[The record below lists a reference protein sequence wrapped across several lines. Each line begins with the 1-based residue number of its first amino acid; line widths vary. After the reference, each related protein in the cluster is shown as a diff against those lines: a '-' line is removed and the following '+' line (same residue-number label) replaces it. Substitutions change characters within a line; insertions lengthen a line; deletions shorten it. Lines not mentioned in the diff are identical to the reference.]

1 MWLRCTI
8 VALVVLWLLYEYTL
22 PQWTTTLSTIWSSYS
37 TYIKFGLGGLA
48 IVVVMLL
55 PSLETV
61 ARNHQS
67 VYTMLREFL
76 VNDQYVGH
84 FEPGVQTSPA
94 LSSSSSSS
102 PSSPSSPSFL
112 PTRPTQSFTQD
123 AHARAQFRDGVK
135 LSRGDANIP
144 DSEQDE
150 HRLSNGLPSSMPS
163 ATSGSPLSTHQQRF
177 PTDAMLRRTAP
188 DVRQKV
194 ADSQGRLCVAC
205 KTGLSGAEFV
215 VVDRGAACMTCAKVL
230 GG

>member
-94 LSSSSSSS
+94 LSSSS
-102 PSSPSSPSFL
+102 PPVL

-163 ATSGSPLSTHQQRF
+163 ASPLSTHQQRF

>member
-84 FEPGVQTSPA
+84 FEPGVQTSPT
-94 LSSSSSSS
+94 SSSSS

-112 PTRPTQSFTQD
+112 PTRPTQSFTRD
-123 AHARAQFRDGVK
+123 ARARAQFRDGVK

-150 HRLSNGLPSSMPS
+150 QRLSNGLPSAP
-163 ATSGSPLSTHQQRF
+163 SGSPLSTHQQRF

>member
-76 VNDQYVGH
+76 VDDQYVGH
-84 FEPGVQTSPA
+84 FEPGVPSANTS
-94 LSSSSSSS
+94 
-102 PSSPSSPSFL
+102 SFG
-112 PTRPTQSFTQD
+112 TSQSFTQD

-150 HRLSNGLPSSMPS
+150 QRLSNGLPSSMPS

>member
-76 VNDQYVGH
+76 VDDQYVGH
-84 FEPGVQTSPA
+84 FEPGVPSA
-94 LSSSSSSS
+94 NSSS
-102 PSSPSSPSFL
+102 PIGTS
-112 PTRPTQSFTQD
+112 QSFTQD

-150 HRLSNGLPSSMPS
+150 QRLSNGLPSSMSSISS
-163 ATSGSPLSTHQQRF
+163 ASPLSTHQQRF
-177 PTDAMLRRTAP
+177 PTDAMLRRSAP

>member
-94 LSSSSSSS
+94 LSSSS
-102 PSSPSSPSFL
+102 PPVL

-150 HRLSNGLPSSMPS
+150 HRLSNGLPS
-163 ATSGSPLSTHQQRF
+163 ATSASSASPLSTHQQRF